1 MMKTITSN
9 LDAYASDLPP
19 IVNAVNFTTDK
30 IERPPELIHGVLHKG
45 SKGVYGGPSKS
56 CKTWT
61 LLNAAI
67 TVAHG
72 IDWLGFCTTQG
83 KTLYINFELQEFAVQ
98 DRISAICHAL
108 DVDIPSNMD
117 VWNLRGYARQLTK
130 LIPELI
136 PRIEG
141 EGYSLII
148 PDPIYKTLEG
158 RSENDNG
165 AVGEVCNEIEKV
177 AVETGAAV
185 MYGAHFAKGNSA
197 VKDAIDR
204 ISGGGVWA
212 RDPDAI
218 MVATQHEEDNTFT
231 LEMILRNFPKP
242 EPFCIRWDYPL
253 MLADFSLDP
262 TALKG
267 KVGRPFV
274 NKVEDILKYLA
285 SPLKI
290 SVWQK
295 TCLTEGGVSRPT
307 FYRLR
312 KVAEKN
318 GLIVRSV
325 VDNKWR
331 VK

>member
-1 MMKTITSN
+1 MPPLTDKM
-9 LDAYASDLPP
+9 DAYASALPP
-19 IVNAVNFTTDK
+19 IVNAPNFTADK
-30 IERPPELIHGVLHKG
+30 IERPPELIHGILHKG

-61 LLNAAI
+61 LMNAAI

-72 IDWLGFCTTQG
+72 IDWLGFHTTQG
-83 KTLYINFELQEFAVQ
+83 KTLYINFELQDFAVQ

-108 DVDIPSNMD
+108 DVDIPVNMD
-117 VWNLRGYARQLTK
+117 VWNLRGHSCPLTK
-130 LIPELI
+130 LIPELTR
-136 PRIEG
+136 RIEG

-158 RSENDNG
+158 RSENENG
-165 AVGEVCNEIEKV
+165 AVAEVCNEIEQF

-218 MVATQHEEDNTFT
+218 MVATQHEEDDTFT

-242 EPFCIRWDYPL
+242 APFCIRWDYPL
-253 MLADFSLDP
+253 MVADLNLDP
-262 TALKG
+262 AALKG
-267 KVGRPFV
+267 KAGRPSV
-274 NKVEDILKYLA
+274 NKVNDIMEYLA
-285 SPLKI
+285 SPLGA
-290 SVWQK
+290 SEWQK
-295 TCLTEGGVSRPT
+295 TCFTEGGISRAS

-312 KVAEKN
+312 KTAERK
-318 GLIVRSV
+318 GLIARSV
-325 VDNKWR
+325 VDNKWM